1 MIAAFIVMRYNEVK
15 GHWPLLKP
23 TKTASSESSD
33 DGVFESEKGQEKITE
48 RAYTPPTSEE
58 VS

>member
-1 MIAAFIVMRYNEVK
+1 VIAAFIVMRYNEVK

-23 TKTASSESSD
+23 TKTVSSENSD
-33 DGVFESEKGQEKITE
+33 DGIFESEKGQERITE
-48 RAYTPPTSEE
+48 RVYTPPASKE